1 METNFNGV
9 GGNPTNQRLQ
19 MSKGRSAD
27 WYTAFGRVGDQ
38 AGMDYWDK
46 EIASKGEEE
55 AHRAFYSAASKDML
69 MGKGIGADNLQSNAG
84 ANTASNW
91 YAPFGKVGDQA
102 GIDYWNNEI
111 KNKGYDVSHH
121 AFQIAAAQNAVN
133 GKGIG
138 KGDLEKT
145 TVNTPVNNQVTASV
159 TTQGN
164 SQAVQPA
171 QQSLSNGKPQSNE
184 QYINSNGSWI
194 RNPDFDPLAEVRGNG
209 GFMAAYAK
217 DNSIANKMA
226 YAQNGVGN
234 AGYDPEFL
242 RATRRQMDLAGGM
255 DNFFGNTMNS
265 TQEQLNFQNALRGI
279 TDDPFAGQ
287 NLSDASVQARAQ
299 QYMQTHPDYV
309 PVNTYRGEA
318 PRLPGDINQDTGL
331 KTMKGVSNQNPWI
344 TNKGFV
350 QQMPWQQPQ
359 QLQNPYLAPQQS
371 DPHPYLQPFQRTDAY
386 NKAVNVNWASA
397 NQSEQGNWGQQ
408 SMQNPY
414 GMGNTSQSMY
424 GNPNNFQNNFQQRGL
439 LNQGQ
444 QTSTNT
450 QNRYGLLSAY
460 GTR

>member
-1 METNFNGV
+1 MAQNNTIEIGSD
-9 GGNPTNQRLQ
+9 PTKPANQLG
-19 MSKGRSAD
+19 KNKSAD
-27 WYTAFGRVGDQ
+27 WYTPFGRVGDQ

-46 EIASKGEEE
+46 EIASKGEAE
-55 AHRAFYSAASKDML
+55 AHRAFYNAASKDMQ
-69 MGKGIGADNLQSNAG
+69 MGKGIGADSIQNNAG
-84 ANTASNW
+84 GSTASNW

-111 KNKGYDVSHH
+111 KNKGYDVSHN
-121 AFQIAAAQNAVN
+121 AFLIAAAQNAVN

-138 KGDLEKT
+138 SGDLAS
-145 TVNTPVNNQVTASV
+145 PSV
-159 TTQGN
+159 TTTGN
-164 SQAVQPA
+164 SQVVQPA
-171 QQSLSNGKPQSNE
+171 QQTLSNGRPQSNE

-194 RNPDFDPLAEVRGNG
+194 KNPDFDPLAEVRGNG

-217 DNSIANKMA
+217 DNSIANKMG

-287 NLSDASVQARAQ
+287 NLSDASAQSRVQ

-331 KTMKGVSNQNPWI
+331 KTMQGVSNQNPWV

-350 QQMPWQQPQ
+350 QQMPWQR
-359 QLQNPYLAPQQS
+359 PQQS
-371 DPHPYLQPFQRTDAY
+371 QSAYQSPQQSNPYPNLQPFQQTEAY
-386 NKAVNVNWASA
+386 NSAVNVNWASP
-397 NQSEQGNWGQQ
+397 NQSVQSNWGQQ
-408 SMQNPY
+408 NMPNPY
-414 GMGNTSQSMY
+414 GMGNNSQNTY
-424 GNPNNFQNNFQQRGL
+424 DRQNNFQNNFQQRGL

-444 QTSTNT
+444 QVASNT

-460 GTR
+460 GSR